1 MLFKKNKS
9 FQVRVV
15 GDPVLKENAARIDEI
30 TPEIREF
37 ANDMLQTVKVF
48 DGIGLAA
55 PQVGVSKRMVILDVP
70 MPNKNTPMT
79 TPGEMMLL
87 PRMPMVL
94 INPEIIARSPET
106 IEGDEGCLSVPDIYA
121 PVVRNATVTLK
132 TQTLEGENIEVEC
145 GGLLGRCIQ
154 HELDHLDG
162 YLFLDRLDEES
173 EKAVRSEVKLLSK
186 VAARHNY
193 IRTKR

>member
-9 FQVRVV
+9 YQVRVV
-15 GDPVLKENAARIDEI
+15 GDPVLKENAAKIDEI
-30 TPEIREF
+30 TPEIREL

-70 MPNKNTPMT
+70 MPNKNTPLT

-94 INPEIIARSPET
+94 INPEIIARSAET

-162 YLFLDRLDEES
+162 YLFLDRLDAEN
-173 EKAVRSEVKLLSK
+173 EKAVSREVKLLSK

>member
-15 GDPVLKENAARIDEI
+15 GDPVLKENAAKIEEI
-30 TPEIREF
+30 TPEIRDL
-37 ANDMLQTVKVF
+37 ANDMLQTVKIF

-70 MPNKNTPMT
+70 MPDKNTPLT
-79 TPGEMMLL
+79 SPGEMMLL

-106 IEGDEGCLSVPDIYA
+106 IKGDEGCLSVPDIYA

-132 TQTLEGENIEVEC
+132 TSTLEGENIEVEC

-162 YLFLDRLDEES
+162 YLFLDRLDAED
-173 EKAVRSEVKLLSK
+173 EKAVRGEVKLLTK

>member
-30 TPEIREF
+30 TPEIREL

-162 YLFLDRLDEES
+162 YLFLDRLDAEN
-173 EKAVRSEVKLLSK
+173 EKAVSREVKLLSK

>member
-30 TPEIREF
+30 TPEISEL

-106 IEGDEGCLSVPDIYA
+106 IEGDEGCLSVPDIFA